1 MSGGAFLRQ
10 REATVLV
17 VTIALIIYFSL
28 ASSNF
33 LGKSN
38 LITWLSEDAASI
50 IIIAIGE
57 VLLLICGE
65 IDLSVGF
72 VYTFSAFVMHYLI
85 DFYHFPGILA
95 ILCCLLMGLVVG
107 WVNAFLTVTVGLPS
121 FITTLGTGFVLLGL
135 VDTTSHAQPASVPA
149 SVQGIGHWI
158 GSYAWSEI
166 IWAVVLVAIFHVVL
180 TRTRWGL
187 HTVAV
192 GGNLLGAQEA
202 GIKVKRIK
210 YGNFMITALARRVR
224 RPPGGVPDEHDRPDG
239 GRLPADVLR
248 RDRRG
253 HRWHGHARRGGHDP
267 GRLPGRDR
275 AGHPDRR
282 VQHHRHQRQPA
293 GHHLRGRDPHRHD
306 RERAARQAAGSGTK
320 LMTTTTPEGAAASA
334 AAGDDILRVEHISKR
349 YGAVTALTDV
359 SMHLGRGEVL
369 GLLGDNGAGKS
380 TLLKILCGF
389 QPPTTGRI
397 LLEGQEIVFKSVDHA
412 RSLGIDA
419 VYQDLA
425 LVNQLSVYHNMF
437 LNREQIN
444 GPLLNNRSMRKLARE
459 HLEEMGIKIPSVN
472 VEVAKLSGGQRQA
485 IAVARSVYSNP
496 KILLLDEPLAAMGVK
511 EGAIILDLVR
521 ELKEQ
526 GDVSII
532 IIAHNYAQVL
542 EVCDRVNL
550 IQHGEIT
557 VDKRSADTSVTELT
571 EMVVAE
577 YRKALE
583 ERHRLGQV
591 PRIS

>member
-1 MSGGAFLRQ
+1 VSEAVGKRTDPPSGAPGDDAPRGPGAFGFVRMSGGSFLRQ

-28 ASSNF
+28 ASSSF

-38 LITWLSEDAASI
+38 LITWLSEDSAYI

-180 TRTRWGL
+180 TRTKWGL

-210 YGNFMITALARRVR
+210 YGNFMITALLGAFVGLQVAFQTNTID
-224 RPPGGVPDEHDRPDG
+224 PTAGGY
-239 GRLPADVLR
+239 
-248 RDRRG
+248 
-253 HRWHGHARRGGHDP
+253 
-267 GRLPGRDR
+267 
-275 AGHPDRR
+275 
-282 VQHHRHQRQPA
+282 QP
-293 GHHLRGRDPHRHD
+293 
-306 RERAARQAAGSGTK
+306 
-320 LMTTTTPEGAAASA
+320 MF
-334 AAGDDILRVEHISKR
+334 
-349 YGAVTALTDV
+349 YAVTAAVIGGTAMLGGVGTILGAFLGAIVLGTLTDGF
-359 SMHLGRGEVL
+359 SIIGISANPLDIIFG
-369 GLLGDNGAGKS
+369 GA
-380 TLLKILCGF
+380 IL
-389 QPPTTGRI
+389 I
-397 LLEGQEIVFKSVDHA
+397 AMIANV
-412 RSLGIDA
+412 
-419 VYQDLA
+419 
-425 LVNQLSVYHNMF
+425 QL
-437 LNREQIN
+437 
-444 GPLLNNRSMRKLARE
+444 
-459 HLEEMGIKIPSVN
+459 
-472 VEVAKLSGGQRQA
+472 AKLREAG
-485 IAVARSVYSNP
+485 RS
-496 KILLLDEPLAAMGVK
+496 
-511 EGAIILDLVR
+511 
-521 ELKEQ
+521 
-526 GDVSII
+526 
-532 IIAHNYAQVL
+532 
-542 EVCDRVNL
+542 
-550 IQHGEIT
+550 
-557 VDKRSADTSVTELT
+557 
-571 EMVVAE
+571 
-577 YRKALE
+577 
-583 ERHRLGQV
+583 
-591 PRIS
+591 